1 MNLTVCDLRKGMKF
15 VSKGV
20 LKSEYEIVSIG
31 SKSLTIKRIA
41 DGKEIPIA
49 KKKILDL
56 IDTFLPPQK
65 SV

>member
-1 MNLTVCDLRKGMKF
+1 MSLTVGDLRKGMKF